1 MPIPK
6 PNENESQD
14 DFIGRCMSAMKD
26 EYPDQKQRTAI
37 CFDAW
42 KKKKSDPSS
51 FVKSLFIRKQNQYVR
66 EDMDFAEMVEYF
78 KGITKDGNLTVD
90 LMMYEDVEVKMSGE
104 GYEWVMSDET
114 VDRDFE
120 RIDQAG
126 WDLKSFKKM
135 PVVLWGHDQTRPAIG
150 KVVNPKIKDGRLIGR
165 VTFSSKE
172 VDPFAW
178 MVEQKI
184 KEGILGAGSVGF
196 KPSVVEFVE
205 NEKDPCKLI
214 YRKQELREFS
224 ICNVPANPNALM
236 VTERADDDRLEKLEK
251 DIETLKTMQ
260 MMFAEKRYDK
270 EPSYIDRLFEKS
282 KSQSSGLNDLFRK

>member
-6 PNENESQD
+6 PNANESQD

-26 EYPDQKQRTAI
+26 EFPDQKQRTAV

-42 KKKKSDPSS
+42 KKKKSDESA
-51 FVKSLFIRKQNQYVR
+51 FIKSLFIRKNNAYTR
-66 EDMDFAEMVEYF
+66 EDMPFPEMIEFF
-78 KGITKDGNLTVD
+78 KKVSKDGVLEADIV
-90 LMMYEDVEVKMSGE
+90 MYEDVEVKMSGE

-135 PVVLWGHDQTRPAIG
+135 PVVLWGHDQDRPAIG
-150 KVVNPKIKDGRLIGR
+150 KVINPKIKDGRLVGR
-165 VTFSSKE
+165 VQFSSKE

-205 NEKDPCKLI
+205 DEKDPCKLI

-224 ICNVPANPNALM
+224 ICNVPANPNALILA
-236 VTERADDDRLEKLEK
+236 ERQDDGRLEKIEHE
-251 DIETLKTMQ
+251 IETLKTMQ
-260 MMFAEKRYDK
+260 MMFAEKRFE
-270 EPSYIDRLFEKS
+270 EPSYIDSLFKKNS
-282 KSQSSGLNDLFRK
+282 TQSSGLNNLFEK